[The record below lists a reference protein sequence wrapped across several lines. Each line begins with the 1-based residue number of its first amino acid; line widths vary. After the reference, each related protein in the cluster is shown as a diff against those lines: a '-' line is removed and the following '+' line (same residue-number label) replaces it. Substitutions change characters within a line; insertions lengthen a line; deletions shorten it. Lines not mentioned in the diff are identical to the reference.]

1 MLAIKNNVVFQN
13 YLSENL
19 IHVSETLTFLK
30 SMSCV
35 TNVPSE
41 RWNSKVIK
49 SSVTLDEIVS
59 RRISPP
65 CK

>member
-1 MLAIKNNVVFQN
+1 MINKEYIVFKNN
-13 YLSENL
+13 LSGNSVY
-19 IHVSETLTFLK
+19 VSEILTFLK

-35 TNVPSE
+35 TSVPSE
-41 RWNSKVIK
+41 RWNSRVIK

>member
-1 MLAIKNNVVFQN
+1 MKNNVIFKN
-13 YLSENL
+13 TFSENL
-19 IHVSETLTFLK
+19 IPETLTFLK

-35 TNVPSE
+35 TSVPSE

-49 SSVTLDEIVS
+49 SSVMLDEIVS